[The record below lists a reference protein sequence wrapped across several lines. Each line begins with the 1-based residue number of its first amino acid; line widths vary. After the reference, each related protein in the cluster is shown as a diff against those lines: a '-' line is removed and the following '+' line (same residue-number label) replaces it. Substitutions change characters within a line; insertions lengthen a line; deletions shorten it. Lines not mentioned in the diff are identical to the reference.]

1 MHVQSHF
8 HLQLQSVWFLLIL
21 ATSFEDHLF
30 TTRSPKWSRS
40 THARQTWNWAYVCT
54 PLLYGKAQE
63 DDIRRGMFTH
73 KKNNIAFKTPL
84 LSSRTPVDQIKSVGP
99 WLFLLVYNHIN
110 FPVGL
115 QRIKT
120 RFTFFLPHCSQFS
133 TTQPA
138 HSTGT
143 YATLQHCNFH
153 FCCCFLRAPPRCLIL
168 LPPHTSALL

>member
-1 MHVQSHF
+1 M
-8 HLQLQSVWFLLIL
+8 QLL
-21 ATSFEDHLF
+21 H
-30 TTRSPKWSRS
+30 
-40 THARQTWNWAYVCT
+40 
-54 PLLYGKAQE
+54 GKAQE

-84 LSSRTPVDQIKSVGP
+84 LSSRTPRLCRSDKSVGP

-120 RFTFFLPHCSQFS
+120 HFTFFLPHCSQFS

-138 HSTGT
+138 HSTST

-153 FCCCFLRAPPRCLIL
+153 FCCCFLRTPLRLLIL
-168 LPPHTSALL
+168 LVLPHTSALLQLLILLAQLLVLKPMGEHKHIIFYPFMHVLTDLHK